1 MANRDELQKKL
12 KAIRTQE
19 DAAFLNRAIAANNK
33 RVGQDNTI
41 PMPSTAREA
50 ERYIDLVTGTNQRQL
65 EQAVQNQRGRQTEA
79 TRAANRFYRQASQQT
94 AGQTPQQESTA
105 SDYVSQVLGISQDR
119 LRKAV
124 TEDFARSDKTF
135 DAYNRDFQ
143 TYLVGRA
150 PFEAPQSGGN
160 SVSEQF
166 ARMRQQYKD
175 KYHIDYTEWD
185 GGSPTENGL
194 VSAASYPDVESMQA
208 AKREQQAT
216 TDALKQMAQRVA
228 SLSQPEETDTFPLS
242 IPNLLHSTTAT
253 KMFKALYP
261 QEYADFISGN
271 TTNDSEPYIV
281 RLISKAFGAE
291 PEQNDSYKELLYQMM
306 QGEQYA
312 SVEKNADFAE
322 KSRYRSTAD
331 PNGGSFNFWSGQTV
345 YGESDTLYE
354 YINGNEAIR
363 AQVDAQ
369 DIRSNA
375 TIAGVDHVYLTY
387 MNARQVGI
395 YNYLYATEG
404 KEKAQQYIDYI
415 APSLKAMY
423 MQERQ
428 AGAAAA
434 AAENPVG
441 ASVASVVLSPMKG
454 LSMVGQ
460 MVDYAKDGGVDPNEG
475 YNWSTQLPATYRA
488 EVSQI
493 AEDKWGKK
501 GSFLYQ
507 TGMSIADNLF
517 QLAITGGSSESAV
530 LAIMGTGAAA
540 DGVLAAKN
548 RGLSDDQ
555 AMALGVIAGAAE
567 VVTEKVSLDALLGK
581 ISFGKS
587 AVARLLTNV
596 IAEGS
601 EEGASDII
609 NLVADVLV
617 SKEQSEWRHSM
628 EAYKRQGYSE
638 RDAFWAVFADQ
649 AAETGLSI
657 LGGAISG
664 GVLGAGSIALRAVT
678 GASSAEQATAEMGE
692 EAYRSVGQYDLIRR
706 GLAIGKNAQN
716 GRQTTAFR
724 LAAQYNKS
732 GKTLDNYELG
742 ELYAAVLDAEA
753 TAEPA
758 VRYGSEPVDTA
769 MEMIRESGTISN
781 RTADIIAK
789 EQDTETKAA
798 AVRVLQEQTGVEIT
812 GDTASEQRAAVKDAL
827 MKLYQQERSAETA
840 ESDAVEV
847 VESNQVE
854 SLPTAIDADQA
865 TNPAEA
871 KMLNAPDA
879 ANTQEQAHETAQA
892 ASAVDTS
899 TIENRHLRNIMDSVL
914 RRGSVSEAAVSAVMK
929 YKDAAQ
935 ALESMTG
942 KQITGKGRKA
952 QAAYIRSL
960 LSDAAAQIRNGAS
973 YSVEN
978 GEAVANDT
986 DAAYNEADKNN
997 KTEVKQNEVRSR
1009 TEWYAGLDRYGRDR
1023 RSEEGWA
1030 EADDKR
1036 RADRLDYARNQKRT
1050 EESAGTRS
1058 YQVSILG
1065 KAYDTIPAID
1075 DELKQI
1081 EQYAAEDG
1089 VKVFFLT
1096 EPIDI
1101 GNGKKASGAHNR
1113 NTAEIY
1119 INVVNGFSPSELYLH
1134 EYVHDL
1140 LGTFGKKGTDARNT
1154 AVLLALNTIYE
1165 RVGDDE
1171 MLRIVGMYVDEYS
1184 KAYKKNETDIVP
1196 NPVVYEELICDLVA
1210 GMNRYGDVPTY
1221 VDEARR
1227 VLNQVLAMDLTSA
1240 VEKADGGM
1248 QSAHTGD
1255 GISFSIDQNLKD
1267 NLQAIIDHTY
1277 DTQNGEL
1284 YIGET
1289 SNFLTDVIGVSSL
1302 PVYMSPT
1309 KAYMNLVSR
1318 EYAQQDA
1325 QWMRSGKRRALAN
1338 DPKKNFHNLGVDTM
1352 YNALVAS
1359 ETPVVSFADFADSD
1373 GNERLNRIVLVTDV
1387 KVGDNPIVVIEEI
1400 ESNARNRYGKVEA
1413 NKTITVYD
1421 KNNIESELRRAARE
1435 NKILAMDKEKSQT
1448 MLGDRPP
1455 IWTVAMQE
1463 SDFADNITDFW
1474 GKIKLKDAQNSNGN
1488 PVNHGSGAF
1497 ADAYDRAKRKK
1508 SDAKGLGEKRET
1520 LIKELD
1526 VSLEYDEDFLQN
1538 ARKKNASTGM
1548 LDEKWLDA
1556 AEKTRAEIRNI
1567 FRDPKMIDA
1576 LHLPEDRMGN
1586 TFYADSSYG
1595 GSEENSTVCV
1605 RSMAADELMDAIA
1618 EYIGHP
1624 LTVEDTIQI
1633 SQEYWKYTDKPECL
1647 YCYVAMDRKAYREY
1661 LGEYLRQRDAAIEE
1675 LRSGVDK
1682 DTAYSNFLSGRKDT
1696 APMRKRFDTWVRYV
1710 QNGTDLI
1717 SASDLASPARMEDG
1731 RQRGGEW
1738 AAQIRDAMRYAQ
1750 SASWAKKR
1758 VGYAAYNNHILKWKQ
1773 SRIDALNRHY
1783 GLRMYSFSDFSPAFI
1798 LENMQ
1803 QITDA
1808 AVRGLNVLA
1817 YTKEIDF
1824 VKIFAKTGMNINVS
1838 VFGYDTA
1845 DGVSMDAMQGADWE
1859 ETKRLREQYRNVGA
1873 TFVATNDK
1881 QVQWALDQDWIDVV
1895 IPFHLVRT
1903 GSKVAASFG
1912 WKNYTEMSRDLK
1924 DAGWDAKNDAL
1935 SILPQM
1941 HQNDKGKYFAALRQN
1956 HLKPRFSEWADH
1968 PNYMKLVNETRQSAQ
1983 ETQPV
1988 IPDFDVD
1995 AAKQSIA
2002 EMVKRGGYYQPIGGS
2017 RENMLDI
2024 AEEIG
2029 DKISG
2034 STDSMSYSA
2043 DAAESSRETDREKV
2057 RKILSES
2064 IKVYGVIPDGENPV
2078 RAADI
2083 PAKMTK
2089 NSYVS
2094 EAARTV
2100 YEAGATPDGRIFTID
2115 QILTEGKL
2123 QYVPEPLERYK
2134 NEAVGIITQKGWQV
2148 AVSDFHAAVLAGQSN
2163 ARTVALGAVLL
2174 NNAGNSGMSGEAYIQ
2189 VLQDY
2194 VQICHDTGAALAAN
2208 RILKT
2213 LTPEARLY
2221 GIQNAV
2227 NELNDRFE
2235 TAKRVAEGE
2244 NIEIDPDLLDR
2255 FLHAEDDA
2263 MRDEIL
2269 DEIYQNIADQI
2280 PPNLMDMF
2288 DALRYL
2294 NMLGNFKTMGR
2305 NVLGNI
2311 SMWGIKAVKNKV
2323 KTGLER
2329 MVKLANPDYQ
2339 KTTAAVFS
2347 PAMRKAAM
2355 ADFEN
2360 VRDIAMGEPKYSTVR
2375 KGVMKEID
2383 DRRTVFKW
2391 EVKGHNVLWGF
2402 EKARNAVD
2410 YGLNN
2415 RWFGDEGFIR
2425 FNYANELA
2433 GYLTA
2438 NGVSAQ
2444 NLKDGNVDADL
2455 LNAARNYAIKEAQ
2468 KATFHDDNQVSKLVA
2483 GIGTKHTDSKIG
2495 RLFNRVV
2502 TGVMPFRKTPANVL
2516 VRAIEYSPAGFVMA
2530 VHDAVQMRKG
2540 AEVTGSDII
2549 DHIASAVTGS
2559 ALMAIGFVLARAG
2572 IAVGSGDDDEEQAA
2586 FDKLIG
2592 HQTYSIEVGGKSFTI
2607 DWLTPT
2613 SMPFFVGVEAFR
2625 TWEDRGDLEPDD
2637 VIQALLSI
2645 GNPLLEMSM
2654 MSGVSNL
2661 LDDLSY
2667 SDNRLVTLTLDALF
2681 GYYEQGIG
2689 STLVGQINRSM
2700 YKNRK
2705 TTMVQDE
2712 TWSEHL
2718 LPDGLQYELASL
2730 ESRTLVGTIDYLLR
2744 KKTYAQIDY
2753 VDAWGS
2759 MDEYNTA
2766 WQVPQQFLL
2775 PGYGATL
2782 STDEVNDAL
2791 QKLYDEM
2798 QAEGIEGTPFPER
2811 PEKTIS
2817 WKTEDSETGASVAHE
2832 VELTGEQYVL
2842 LATAAGQMK
2851 HQIVSELLSNETWSK
2866 MTTEQK
2872 LDAITTAYGYA
2883 TDTAKQLVSDYVP
2896 QSGVN
2901 TDIADAEAAGVSA
2914 STFISFKE
2922 LEDELKPDTDADGN
2936 DIDGSQRLK
2945 QLAFLN
2951 SMNIPDSEKLCLY
2964 IYDIASNARVEKV
2977 QTLMQDANL
2986 SWRQVSDVLT
2996 EFDTLTGQDL
3006 RPVDR
3011 ATAFA
3016 KWSDEHFEDK
3026 QSDVVKQVMRFTQV
3040 MYVDAETYEKYAAA
3054 GLAPQDAAN
3063 VQDALT
3069 NLTPE
3074 EGKENVTKRQRT
3086 DAILKLG
3093 MSDEDTANA
3102 ISALEGEEDGP
3113 MRRVIDSGVKDDT
3126 VVKVARALN
3135 DLKPDADH
3143 EQVTIGQK
3151 FLAVANLG
3159 ISESEKMKA
3168 ITAIDSGTKAASLKI
3183 GIADDYGV
3191 LVSDYVNFMYK
3202 NRYRYDADGNGNFT
3216 QAEATAA
3223 VNSMSGYG
3231 TAAKAA
3237 LWQLICTGTK
3247 GKSNPFS
3254 VDVGNAV
3261 RRAMGKEE

>member
-33 RVGQDNTI
+33 RVGQDQSA
-41 PMPSTAREA
+41 PAPASASEA
-50 ERYIDLVTGTNQRQL
+50 DRYIDIVTGTNQRQR

-105 SDYVSQVLGISQDR
+105 SDYVSQVLGISQNT
-119 LRKAV
+119 LKQAV
-124 TEDFARSDKTF
+124 TEDFAQSDKTF

-143 TYLVGRA
+143 NYLGGRA
-150 PFEAPQSGGN
+150 PSSGG
-160 SVSEQF
+160 SLADQF
-166 ARMRQQYKD
+166 ASLRQQYKD

-208 AKREQQAT
+208 AKREQQET
-216 TDALKQMAQRVA
+216 TDALKQMAQRVS
-228 SLSQPEETDTFPLS
+228 SLSQPDETDTFPLS

-271 TTNDSEPYIV
+271 TTKDTEPYIV
-281 RLISKAFGAE
+281 KLLAKAFGTDT
-291 PEQNDSYKELLYQMM
+291 EQADTGTYKELLYQMM
-306 QGEQYA
+306 QGEQYSA
-312 SVEKNADFAE
+312 VAKNADFAE
-322 KSRYRSTAD
+322 KSRYKSTVD

-354 YINGNEAIR
+354 YINGNETIR
-363 AQVDAQ
+363 GQVDAQ
-369 DIRSNA
+369 DIRNNA
-375 TIAGVDHVYLTY
+375 TIAGVDHVYLTF

-395 YNYLYATEG
+395 YNYLYATKG
-404 KEKAQQYIDYI
+404 KEEAEKYIEYI

-428 AGAAAA
+428 KNAAAA
-434 AAENPVG
+434 AAEHPVG

-454 LSMVGQ
+454 LSLAGQ
-460 MVDYAKDGGVDPNEG
+460 LTDYAVDGKVDPNEG
-475 YNWSTQLPATYRA
+475 YNWSTQLPATYRT
-488 EVSQI
+488 EVSRI

-517 QLAITGGSSESAV
+517 QIAITGGAEASV

-540 DGVLAAKN
+540 DGVLAAKE
-548 RGLSDDQ
+548 RGLTDDQ

-596 IAEGS
+596 VAEGS
-601 EEGASDII
+601 EEGASDLI

-617 SKEQSEWRHSM
+617 SKEQSEWNKGI
-628 EAYKRQGYSE
+628 EAYKMQGYSE
-638 RDAFWAVFADQ
+638 RDAFWAVFAEQ
-649 AAETGLSI
+649 AAQTGLSI

-678 GASSAEQATAEMGE
+678 GANQAEQAAAQIGE
-692 EAYRSVGQYDLIRR
+692 EAYRNVGQYELIRR
-706 GLAIGKNAQN
+706 GLALGRDSQD

-732 GKTLDNYELG
+732 GKTLDKVELG
-742 ELYAAVLDAEA
+742 ELYAAVLDAEQNLREDA
-753 TAEPA
+753 TENESETGTMQASSAQNE
-758 VRYGSEPVDTA
+758 VRYGSEPVDLA
-769 MEMIRESGTISN
+769 MEQIRDSGTISN
-781 RTADIIAK
+781 RTADIVVK
-789 EQDTETKAA
+789 EQDAEKKRAA
-798 AVRVLQEQTGVEIT
+798 IRTLEEKTGATIT
-812 GDTASEQRAAVKDAL
+812 GATASEQRAAVKDAL
-827 MKLYQQERSAETA
+827 MKLYQQERSADTEEA
-840 ESDAVEV
+840 DAVEV

-865 TNPAEA
+865 TNPAET

-879 ANTQEQAHETAQA
+879 ANTQEQAQETAQA

-942 KQITGKGRKA
+942 KQISGKGRKA
-952 QAAYIRSL
+952 QAASVRAL
-960 LSDAAAQIRNGAS
+960 LSDAVKLLRSDAT
-973 YSVEN
+973 YSVAN
-978 GEAVANDT
+978 GEAVANGVLAARYASVAGTDSGLVFDDYVSRSMDT
-986 DAAYNEADKNN
+986 TTADRVNRIAKALGVRVRFVDSVRGGTANAQISGSDIMVEKNN
-997 KTEVKQNEVRSR
+997 
-1009 TEWYAGLDRYGRDR
+1009 
-1023 RSEEGWA
+1023 
-1030 EADDKR
+1030 
-1036 RADRLDYARNQKRT
+1036 
-1050 EESAGTRS
+1050 
-1058 YQVSILG
+1058 
-1065 KAYDTIPAID
+1065 
-1075 DELKQI
+1075 
-1081 EQYAAEDG
+1081 
-1089 VKVFFLT
+1089 
-1096 EPIDI
+1096 
-1101 GNGKKASGAHNR
+1101 
-1113 NTAEIY
+1113 
-1119 INVVNGFSPSELYLH
+1119 
-1134 EYVHDL
+1134 
-1140 LGTFGKKGTDARNT
+1140 
-1154 AVLLALNTIYE
+1154 
-1165 RVGDDE
+1165 
-1171 MLRIVGMYVDEYS
+1171 
-1184 KAYKKNETDIVP
+1184 P
-1196 NPVVYEELICDLVA
+1196 NPVMFLLGHEWTHRMQELAPDQYRAFRDFVAADVQGEARVLLDQYRRAGENIDYEDAL
-1210 GMNRYGDVPTY
+1210 
-1221 VDEARR
+1221 DEAAANYAGRMIEDGKVLDDFIEKHRYDRTLLEKVRDAIRALISKLTGEERLKAQTAEGKLTAALEASAKQAMELDANKNTAHADGVQRFSIKRTSQMTLAEQLKMFYDGKMASSDAFYFGETPEVLEKSGFDALPLAMTIWNFRKSTQIKHNIPRR
-1227 VLNQVLAMDLTSA
+1227 VLKNLMNNLASPLFSFGSGDRAGIILDDIDGDGHRLLAALERGTNMDRKPVNVINSLYGLEHPAEWIKNQIDSGNEFVLYD
-1240 VEKADGGM
+1240 EKRANAFLQTYGYLA
-1248 QSAHTGD
+1248 SVGD
-1255 GISFSIDQNLKD
+1255 GIRSMDGIV
-1267 NLQAIIDHTY
+1267 
-1277 DTQNGEL
+1277 TQNEPESKGKFSLKEDSQGRTLTEQQREYFRDSKAVDGSGRLLTLYHQTDGLFTVFDPRHQGAGSRDNSTPFGIFLKTSDRDIGLKGKFQMEL
-1284 YIGET
+1284 YANIT
-1289 SNFLTDVIGVSSL
+1289 NPLYASNREALNYSL
-1302 PVYMSPT
+1302 LKLSD
-1309 KAYMNLVSR
+1309 
-1318 EYAQQDA
+1318 EYATIKAEIDA
-1325 QWMRSGKRRALAN
+1325 LDVTYHEKFEQAKQELRDFMTEWRNKNPGASRRALY
-1338 DPKKNFHNLGVDTM
+1338 DVPEF
-1352 YNALVAS
+1352 NALYEAEDAVVEEWTQKADQLSTQAKNAITAALRNAGYDGVILSTDAGSFGRSTDAYIALDTEQVKNVTNKNPTSDPDIRYSLKPVPPVRPKSKDWRPGATFDEVKAAHPTLFALDADEADTRNPTQISGTVKSYRKIYDALKAEGFDGTILDAS
-1359 ETPVVSFADFADSD
+1359 SGLGYGTRAGREEYGFQVDDIEPFPDEKYKPMFTDYSTLEKTYDVIINNAVLNVMPQDLRDALVVKMGEMLKPGGRAFINVR
-1373 GNERLNRIVLVTDV
+1373 GTDV
-1387 KVGDNPIVVIEEI
+1387 KNASSKVAINDDLMEYFI
-1400 ESNARNRYGKVEA
+1400 SNTGSYQKGFTQR
-1413 NKTITVYD
+1413 
-1421 KNNIESELRRAARE
+1421 EL
-1435 NKILAMDKEKSQT
+1435 
-1448 MLGDRPP
+1448 
-1455 IWTVAMQE
+1455 VAY
-1463 SDFADNITDFW
+1463 
-1474 GKIKLKDAQNSNGN
+1474 LKDALGDGFSVEPTKKFGGVSTIVTRNLASYSIK
-1488 PVNHGSGAF
+1488 GSETA
-1497 ADAYDRAKRKK
+1497 
-1508 SDAKGLGEKRET
+1508 RET
-1520 LIKELD
+1520 
-1526 VSLEYDEDFLQN
+1526 
-1538 ARKKNASTGM
+1538 
-1548 LDEKWLDA
+1548 
-1556 AEKTRAEIRNI
+1556 
-1567 FRDPKMIDA
+1567 
-1576 LHLPEDRMGN
+1576 
-1586 TFYADSSYG
+1586 
-1595 GSEENSTVCV
+1595 
-1605 RSMAADELMDAIA
+1605 
-1618 EYIGHP
+1618 
-1624 LTVEDTIQI
+1624 
-1633 SQEYWKYTDKPECL
+1633 
-1647 YCYVAMDRKAYREY
+1647 
-1661 LGEYLRQRDAAIEE
+1661 
-1675 LRSGVDK
+1675 
-1682 DTAYSNFLSGRKDT
+1682 
-1696 APMRKRFDTWVRYV
+1696 
-1710 QNGTDLI
+1710 
-1717 SASDLASPARMEDG
+1717 
-1731 RQRGGEW
+1731 
-1738 AAQIRDAMRYAQ
+1738 
-1750 SASWAKKR
+1750 AK
-1758 VGYAAYNNHILKWKQ
+1758 
-1773 SRIDALNRHY
+1773 
-1783 GLRMYSFSDFSPAFI
+1783 
-1798 LENMQ
+1798 
-1803 QITDA
+1803 
-1808 AVRGLNVLA
+1808 
-1817 YTKEIDF
+1817 
-1824 VKIFAKTGMNINVS
+1824 
-1838 VFGYDTA
+1838 
-1845 DGVSMDAMQGADWE
+1845 
-1859 ETKRLREQYRNVGA
+1859 LREA
-1873 TFVATNDK
+1873 
-1881 QVQWALDQDWIDVV
+1881 
-1895 IPFHLVRT
+1895 
-1903 GSKVAASFG
+1903 
-1912 WKNYTEMSRDLK
+1912 
-1924 DAGWDAKNDAL
+1924 
-1935 SILPQM
+1935 
-1941 HQNDKGKYFAALRQN
+1941 
-1956 HLKPRFSEWADH
+1956 
-1968 PNYMKLVNETRQSAQ
+1968 
-1983 ETQPV
+1983 
-1988 IPDFDVD
+1988 
-1995 AAKQSIA
+1995 
-2002 EMVKRGGYYQPIGGS
+2002 
-2017 RENMLDI
+2017 
-2024 AEEIG
+2024 
-2029 DKISG
+2029 
-2034 STDSMSYSA
+2034 
-2043 DAAESSRETDREKV
+2043 DREKV
-2057 RKILSES
+2057 RKMLDES
-2064 IKVYGVIPDGENPV
+2064 IKVYGVIPEGENPV

-2244 NIEIDPDLLDR
+2244 NIEIDPDLMDR
-2255 FLHAEDDA
+2255 FLHADDDA

-2305 NVLGNI
+2305 NVIGNI

-2347 PAMRKAAM
+2347 PEMRKAAM

-2468 KATFHDDNQVSKLVA
+2468 KATFHDDNQVSKLVS

-2540 AEVTGSDII
+2540 AEVTGADII

-2592 HQTYSIEVGGKSFTI
+2592 HQTYAIEVGGKSFTI

-2625 TWEDRGDLEPDD
+2625 TWEERGDLEPDD

-2712 TWSEHL
+2712 TWAEHL

-2759 MDEYNTA
+2759 IDEYNTA

-2811 PEKTIS
+2811 PQKTIS
-2817 WKTEDSETGASVAHE
+2817 WTTEDSETGASVSHE
-2832 VELTGEQYVL
+2832 VELTGAQYVL

-2851 HQIVSELLSNETWSK
+2851 HQIVSELLSNETWAK

-3040 MYVDAETYEKYAAA
+3040 MYVDAATYEKYAAA

-3063 VQDALT
+3063 VQDALI

-3237 LWQLICTGTK
+3237 LWQLICTGAK